1 MCKLSTYKS
10 GYLRAYNINSSLITG
25 RAHTETGKKAAKIK
39 TRIPLRPEGF
49 LTGPGGLPLPLPLF
63 ALVQGMLAKVKS
75 HSFQNLLP
83 VGSQTLSLWL
93 DCFGVIRTHTLER
106 KAQLLYGFPST
117 IVYTQ
122 LTEERAWRPHGC
134 WDILHVLDLASYT
147 RWDPVK
153 FGWNTELRFIYL
165 SLK

>member
-25 RAHTETGKKAAKIK
+25 RAHTKTGKKAAKIK
-39 TRIPLRPEGF
+39 PRLSIRPAGF
-49 LTGPGGLPLPLPLF
+49 PTGPGGPPLPSHF

-117 IVYTQ
+117 IVHTQ
-122 LTEERAWRPHGC
+122 LAEERARCPHGC
-134 WDILHVLDLASYT
+134 
-147 RWDPVK
+147 
-153 FGWNTELRFIYL
+153 
-165 SLK
+165 